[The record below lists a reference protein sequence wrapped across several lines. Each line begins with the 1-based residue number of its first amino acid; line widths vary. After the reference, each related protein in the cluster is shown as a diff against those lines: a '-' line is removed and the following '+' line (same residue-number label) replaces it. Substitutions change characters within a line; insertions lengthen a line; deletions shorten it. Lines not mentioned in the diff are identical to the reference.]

1 MGDAIRVAGLGKAYP
16 GFALD
21 DVSFKLPAGYM
32 MGFVGRNGAGK
43 TTTIKCLLRMLAP
56 DSGRIEVLGR
66 EVSDDVAIK
75 QDIGVVFD
83 QPFYPGSW
91 TVAQVGRAL
100 APCYSG
106 WDAELFLAYVNR
118 FGLPSGKRVRELSH
132 GMGMKLMLAAAL
144 SHHARLLILDEP
156 TSGLDPVARDDL
168 LDVLAEYIADGTRS
182 VLFST
187 HMTAD
192 LERIADYITLIDA
205 GRIVY
210 TGAKDDLTEAYR
222 LIHGGPDELTSEARQ
237 RAIGLRQTEL
247 GFSALVRPADVA
259 VLPPGIRSDTPNI
272 DEVLVHIAKQGDADD
287 RRTERH
293 PA

>member
-21 DVSFKLPAGYM
+21 NVSFTLPAGYM
-32 MGFVGRNGAGK
+32 MGFVGRNGAGQDDHHQVPAAHARAGLRPDRG
-43 TTTIKCLLRMLAP
+43 TRTGGERRRCHQAGHRGGVRPTLLSREL
-56 DSGRIEVLGR
+56 DGRPGRTGPRAVLQRLGR
-66 EVSDDVAIK
+66 
-75 QDIGVVFD
+75 
-83 QPFYPGSW
+83 
-91 TVAQVGRAL
+91 R
-100 APCYSG
+100 
-106 WDAELFLAYVNR
+106 LFLGYVNR

-187 HMTAD
+187 HITAD

-222 LIHGGPDELTSEARQ
+222 LIHGGPDELTGEARQ

-259 VLPPGIRSDTPNI
+259 VLPPGIRSDTPSI

>member
-1 MGDAIRVAGLGKAYP
+1 
-16 GFALD
+16 
-21 DVSFKLPAGYM
+21 
-32 MGFVGRNGAGK
+32 
-43 TTTIKCLLRMLAP
+43 
-56 DSGRIEVLGR
+56 
-66 EVSDDVAIK
+66 
-75 QDIGVVFD
+75 
-83 QPFYPGSW
+83 
-91 TVAQVGRAL
+91 
-100 APCYSG
+100 
-106 WDAELFLAYVNR
+106 
-118 FGLPSGKRVRELSH
+118 
-132 GMGMKLMLAAAL
+132 
-144 SHHARLLILDEP
+144 
-156 TSGLDPVARDDL
+156 
-168 LDVLAEYIADGTRS
+168 
-182 VLFST
+182 
-187 HMTAD
+187 MTAD